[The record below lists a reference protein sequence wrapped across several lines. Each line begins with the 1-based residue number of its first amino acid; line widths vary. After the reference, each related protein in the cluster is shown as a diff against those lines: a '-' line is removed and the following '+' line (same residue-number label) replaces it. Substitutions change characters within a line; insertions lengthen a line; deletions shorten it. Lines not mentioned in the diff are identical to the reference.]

1 MKKLGLLGAI
11 LALGALTGCF
21 GGGGKNKGA
30 EANAIE
36 NAKMQTIVSASRKT
50 VITPDTKVNIGQDKD
65 VWNNDYLYLAKS
77 QVVLDKE
84 SGKDYTVEIEWSY
97 EDSAVVREKIKND
110 ETHES
115 IYFNYSKTEEYDFNF
130 KANFKCGSATGE
142 ANYQVHIL
150 KQNVEFKSL
159 TLQQIYAANSENNG
173 FEHVDASTGYYTA
186 NNTNFPYMCVE
197 TYGKVVYVSPDGNWG
212 LVADG
217 DYVLELYSGSGLNL
231 DTDHYPALT
240 VGNTVRVLAEL
251 GSYFGNCQVSFIFD
265 ITNADASKAAAST
278 GFKALAGTGF
288 AGKHYWE
295 AGLMNSL
302 RQVNAKYVGNL
313 KQNDKSV
320 TADKLSNGRF
330 TFDVT
335 VDGEALTIAYDYH
348 VDRQGELGIFSAFK
362 AKLQSLTAGSD
373 LVVKGTFRFAGPVE
387 KSYKGNESA
396 STWSLVPYLTDHMA

>member
-21 GGGGKNKGA
+21 GGGGNKGA

-36 NAKMQTIVSASRKT
+36 SAKMQTIVSASRKT
-50 VITPDTKVNIGQDKD
+50 VITPDTKINIGQDKD

-97 EDSAVVREKIKND
+97 DDASVVREKVAND

-115 IYFNYSKTEEYDFNF
+115 IYFNYSKTEEYDFAF
-130 KANFKCGSATGE
+130 KANFKCGSAKGE
-142 ANYQVHIL
+142 ANYQVHLL
-150 KQNVEFKSL
+150 KQNVDFKSL
-159 TLQQIYAANSENNG
+159 TIQQIYEANETNDG
-173 FEHVDASTGYYTA
+173 FKLVDKTTGYYTA

-231 DTDHYPALT
+231 DTDHYPSLV
-240 VGNTVRVLAEL
+240 VGKTVRVLAEL

-265 ITNADASKAAAST
+265 ITPADDSKAAAST
-278 GFKALAGTGF
+278 GFKALAGSAF

-295 AGLMNSL
+295 GGLMNSL
-302 RQVNAKYVGNL
+302 RQVNAKFVGNI

-320 TADKLSNGRF
+320 EASKLTNGRF

-335 VDGEALTIAYDYH
+335 VDGETLSIAYDYH
-348 VDRQGELGIFSAFK
+348 VDRNGELGIFTAFK
-362 AKLQSLTAGSD
+362 AKLQALSAGAD
-373 LVVKGTFRFAGPVE
+373 LVVKGTFRFSGPIE
-387 KSYKGNESA
+387 KSYKGNETATS
-396 STWSLVPYLTDHMA
+396 WSLVPYLVDHMA